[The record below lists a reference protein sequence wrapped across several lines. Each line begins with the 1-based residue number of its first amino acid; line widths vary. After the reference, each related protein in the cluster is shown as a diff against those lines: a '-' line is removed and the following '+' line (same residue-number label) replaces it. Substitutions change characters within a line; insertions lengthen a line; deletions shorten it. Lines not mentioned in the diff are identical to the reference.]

1 MMNRYFTPRLL
12 AIHALGI
19 ISVLACLALAN
30 WQWNKAQAYVPPST
44 TVVKTFDELSPLRDY
59 LPASS
64 VGIPT
69 SVTGTWQPNERILLF
84 ERVADGKSM
93 VNPDPEVEAIV
104 EWAVPVG
111 YWIVDIMELADESS
125 LGVVRG
131 FTQTP
136 EEIAVAT
143 GQVTVTGVMQ
153 PSEDVPGLKLFN
165 NIELLTTDLIVEN
178 SRTIAHDGY
187 LVASNSEAGLTL
199 VKPIFTEPIVKG
211 LNWQNVAYTFNWI
224 FFAVIVGMMWVRV
237 TQDELQ
243 FAQIAKSNANLG
255 HEYES

>member
-1 MMNRYFTPRLL
+1 MMNRYFSLRLL

-30 WQWNKAQAYVPPST
+30 WQWNKAQAYTPPAT
-44 TVVKTFDELSPLRDY
+44 AVARTFDELSPLRDY

-93 VNPDPEVEAIV
+93 VNPDPEIDAIV
-104 EWAVPVG
+104 EWAIPVG

-131 FTQTP
+131 FTETP
-136 EEIAVAT
+136 DQIALASGEAT
-143 GQVTVTGVMQ
+143 VSGVMQ
-153 PSEDVPGLKLFN
+153 PSEDLPGLKLVN
-165 NIELLTTDLIVEN
+165 GIKPLTTNLIVEN

-187 LVASNSEAGLTL
+187 LVATSTSDSLIP
-199 VKPIFTEPIVKG
+199 VSPIFTEPVVKG
-211 LNWQNVAYTFNWI
+211 LNWRNVAYTFNWV
-224 FFAVIVGMMWVRV
+224 FFAGIVAMMWARV
-237 TQDELQ
+237 ARDELE
-243 FAQIAKSNANLG
+243 FAQIVKNNADLG
-255 HEYES
+255 HDN